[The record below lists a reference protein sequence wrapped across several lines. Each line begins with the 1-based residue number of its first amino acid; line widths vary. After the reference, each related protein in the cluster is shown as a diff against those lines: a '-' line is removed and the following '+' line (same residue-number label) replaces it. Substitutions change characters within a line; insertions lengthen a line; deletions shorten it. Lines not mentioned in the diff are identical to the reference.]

1 MLDHLFLDKPWFL
14 SAWAVLS
21 VFFWWYL
28 PKGCEQDFCGDADRR
43 VAQVIVAV
51 LGGGILTALVIPVFY
66 LGIAANVIFLVA
78 LGAETI
84 RDYLDPSRKWEVVP

>member
-43 VAQVIVAV
+43 VARVIVAV
-51 LGGGILTALVIPVFY
+51 LGGGILTALVIPGVLPRYCRQRHFP
-66 LGIAANVIFLVA
+66 G
-78 LGAETI
+78 G
-84 RDYLDPSRKWEVVP
+84 SGC